1 MIMDDG
7 SETSNQRLLAGIML
21 PPPFA
26 LSFAT
31 LSSLRWLLRLRIKNN
46 TSSASSSK
54 LLEKP
59 NETTIADRHCSRAS
73 GQDFT
78 RILEL

>member
-1 MIMDDG
+1 MIMDNG
-7 SETSNQRLLAGIML
+7 SETSNQCLLAGIML

-31 LSSLRWLLRLRIKNN
+31 LSSVRWLLRLRIKNN
-46 TSSASSSK
+46 TSSAASSK

-59 NETTIADRHCSRAS
+59 NETTIADCHCSRAS

-78 RILEL
+78 RILEP